1 MVGFQSGKRMVGRGE
16 GVGGVGGGIDF
27 VDIDSVEVSVEEEET
42 PHVEDANSP
51 RTSLEHGRDA
61 GYRINPVRLPPLHLD
76 FLPILPK

>member
-1 MVGFQSGKRMVGRGE
+1 ME
-16 GVGGVGGGIDF
+16 
-27 VDIDSVEVSVEEEET
+27 EEEET